1 MARNV
6 CTTAEIIL
14 ELEGI
19 LSLLRIQMIIIIH
32 LYLKRRQLGRRQQGR
47 FTRPYSLVDKMPA
60 QVKHLNRL
68 VRVCDVDCFDNL
80 RMDRNTFGKLCR
92 LLKEL
97 GGMRDGRFVTV
108 EEQVAMF
115 LGILAH
121 HKKSRI
127 VRFDFMRSGY
137 TVSKYV
143 HAVLRALLDIYK
155 KFLAKPDP
163 VTDDSTDSRW
173 KHFKVYFKNKTAT
186 LLPYPIC
193 NTFCLLIWRHSNF
206 VFY

>member
-6 CTTAEIIL
+6 CTSAEIIL
-14 ELEGI
+14 ELEDI
-19 LSLLRIQMIIIIH
+19 LSLLRIQTIIIIY
-32 LYLKRRQLGRRQQGR
+32 LYLKRSQLGRRQRGR

-60 QVKHLNRL
+60 QVKHLDGL

-97 GGMRDGRFVTV
+97 GGMRDARFVTV
-108 EEQVAMF
+108 EEQVAIF

-127 VRFDFMRSGY
+127 VRFEFKRSSY

-143 HAVLRALLDIYK
+143 HAVLRALLDIHK

-186 LLPYPIC
+186 SIPYSLC
-193 NTFCLLIWRHSNF
+193 NTFCFLI
-206 VFY
+206 